1 MEEEINYK
9 TLRKIQETEKNSPIL
24 TKIYPN
30 FYEDLSKYVTN
41 LEKRIEKEDS
51 PQKKL
56 LLKEE
61 IENTKKI
68 VLHIYEKREKKIILS
83 VISKVRGGT
92 PDIKNMIENE
102 KKLFDST
109 LTVMTDSRKKL
120 FNHKSE
126 NNNLENEIKKPVIN
140 SNKKESNNNPIIRIT
155 KDIPEFVGTDTK
167 KYNLRKNDIVSLPED
182 MNKMLTKRGAGKEVK
197 R

>member
-1 MEEEINYK
+1 M
-9 TLRKIQETEKNSPIL
+9 
-24 TKIYPN
+24 
-30 FYEDLSKYVTN
+30 
-41 LEKRIEKEDS
+41 EKRIEKEDS

-197 R
+197 S